1 MKYVLLSVLN
11 LGSRRWDSP
20 NSWQPKGQTNPTA
33 VAPKP
38 LLTDHVLDGG
48 HVLLPN
54 PTRHGLDK
62 NWVNFTAPEDVRE
75 DALGNVANLLMF
87 LGDAL

>member
-1 MKYVLLSVLN
+1 
-11 LGSRRWDSP
+11 
-20 NSWQPKGQTNPTA
+20 

-38 LLTDHVLDGG
+38 LLTDHVLDRG

-75 DALGNVANLLMF
+75 DALGNVANLVMF